1 MSGVMLKEEDHLF
14 NCDHNSLIA
23 PAGCGKTEEIV
34 KAVSYLDG
42 KQLILTHT
50 NAGVASLKSR
60 LRKLKVPNTKFN
72 IDTIA
77 SWFLKYSAAY
87 LNISGLTDIQPKGDG
102 WRQVYTAS
110 HNLFQHKFIYEVIQA
125 TYSGAFIDEYQ
136 DCTLSQHE
144 LIKQLSVILP
154 VRVLGDPLQGIFGF
168 RDDDPLVD
176 WVKDV
181 EPIFKPL
188 PELQIPWRWKNGNVK
203 LGNWLLKLRHSIIN
217 SECVDLSSIPDLS
230 WESWS
235 VDKEI
240 DICQKLLHKKG
251 SVVGIQMWPQDAH
264 ASAKRLTGKYQSME
278 EMECKDLMK
287 YAVIFDETA
296 GVELGEFVV
305 EFLHQ
310 CMVPEK
316 FFIEIK
322 QKLSTDNINGLLK
335 IESSEIGFAFYKLIF
350 NREMINIANI
360 IDIVEHTQHLKI
372 FRRELLSEMKRAI
385 QSFVDEGFPSV
396 QEAAFAI
403 RDRTRYVGRKFERNS
418 ISRTLLIKG
427 LEFDHVVILN
437 ADKFIG
443 RKDFKQHFYVAATR
457 GSQSLT
463 ILSRNPIIYFS

>member
-1 MSGVMLKEEDHLF
+1 MLKEEDHLF
-14 NCDHNSLIA
+14 SCDHNSLIA

-60 LRKLKVPNTKFN
+60 LRKLKVPNSKFN

-87 LNISGLTDIQPKGDG
+87 LNISGLTDIHPKGDE

-110 HNLFQHKFIYEVIQA
+110 FNLFQHKFISDVIRA
-125 TYSGAFIDEYQ
+125 TYSGVFIDEYQ
-136 DCTLSQHE
+136 DCTLSQHK
-144 LIKQLSVILP
+144 LVIQLSKILP

-168 RDDDPLVD
+168 RVDDPLVD
-176 WVKDV
+176 WSKDV

-188 PELQIPWRWKNGNVK
+188 PELQIPWRWKNGNEQ

-217 SECVDLSSIPDLS
+217 SECVDLSSIPELS
-230 WESWS
+230 WYLWS
-235 VDKEI
+235 VEKEI
-240 DICQKLLHKKG
+240 DICNKLLCKKG
-251 SVVGIQMWPQDAH
+251 SVVGIQRWAPDAH
-264 ASAKRLTGKYQSME
+264 DSAERLTGKYQSME
-278 EMECKDLMK
+278 EMECKDMMK
-287 YAVIFDETA
+287 YAAIFDETS
-296 GVELGEFVV
+296 GVELGKFVV
-305 EFLHQ
+305 EFIHQ

-316 FFIEIK
+316 FFVEIN
-322 QKLSTDNINGLLK
+322 QKLSNDDINGLLK
-335 IESSEIGFAFYKLIF
+335 IESSDIGFAFYKLIV
-350 NREMINIANI
+350 NREMINIVNI
-360 IDIVEHTQHLKI
+360 IANVEHTQHLKI

-385 QSFVDEGFPSV
+385 QSFVDESFPSV
-396 QEAAFAI
+396 QEAAFVI
-403 RDRTRYVGRKFERNS
+403 RNRTRYVGRKVERYS

-437 ADKFIG
+437 ADKLIG
-443 RKDFKQHFYVAATR
+443 KNNFKEHFYVAATR

-463 ILSRNPIIYFS
+463 ILSSDPIIHFP